1 MLSKLNI
8 LPSLK
13 ILDINMSHLPIIG
26 LLSYVFDF
34 YIGLRLKIKLYVD
47 PLLYIYIYIYI
58 YIKSKDNI

>member
-47 PLLYIYIYIYI
+47 PLLYIYI
-58 YIKSKDNI
+58 